1 MPAYPP
7 LARRANAFGVVRMEA
22 QIDEHGV
29 VRNLKVLSGHPILAA
44 AAKNAV
50 LKWKYRSATLNG
62 QPIATSVVIQISFG
76 EGSK

>member
-7 LARRANAFGVVRMEA
+7 LARRANAFGLVRMEA
-22 QIDEHGV
+22 LIDAHGV

-50 LKWKYRSATLNG
+50 LRWKYKAATLNG
-62 QPIATSVVIQISFG
+62 KPIATSVVIQISFG
-76 EGSK
+76 EGGK